1 MFLVSYILMTT
12 FKLFWANIKMI
23 VRNKQALFWTLVFPL
38 IFLVIFGL
46 FDMDSFGSSK
56 ILVVDEANTET
67 SQKIVSGFKEVENF
81 KIETST
87 EASRLDEARSRLKKN
102 ELDFILVI
110 PPSAKDLP
118 TDFKPEISFNQQTMQ
133 PTVVMPKAPDPVKL
147 TVYYNEGN
155 VANNQLVLNM
165 LDQMTSEIN
174 AKSSNAPE
182 LFKLNKE
189 PLTNKKVRYI
199 DFLMPGIL
207 AMSLMQSAIMGIAFY
222 LTEARE
228 KKILKRILATPVD
241 RKSFIVAQVL
251 SRLAVSI
258 AQAVIIITTA
268 KLLYDVNIYGNL
280 GYVAIWVTLGT
291 LVFLMMGFIISSF
304 SRTATAAETL
314 AQIITMPMLF
324 LSGVFFSTETL
335 PALVKKV
342 VDILPLSPIIDAL
355 RKIIIDGDTLASTT
369 HQLWIVGGWLAVTFI
384 VALLVFRVARD

>member
-1 MFLVSYILMTT
+1 MTT

-23 VRNKQALFWTLVFPL
+23 VRNKQALFWTLVFPI

-56 ILVVDEANTET
+56 ILVVDEANTQT
-67 SQKIVSGFKEVENF
+67 SQKLVDGFKEVENF

-87 EASRLDEARSRLKKN
+87 ESSRLDEARDRLKKN

-110 PPSAKDLP
+110 PPSAKNLP
-118 TDFKPEISFNQQTMQ
+118 TEFKPEISFNQQTNQ
-133 PTVVMPKAPDPVKL
+133 PVITMPKTTDPVKL
-147 TVYYNEGN
+147 TVYYNEAN

-174 AKSSNAPE
+174 AKSSGAPE

-251 SRLAVSI
+251 SRLAVSM
-258 AQAVIIITTA
+258 AQAVIIIATA

-280 GYVAIWVTLGT
+280 GYVAIWVILGT

-335 PALVKKV
+335 PTLVKKV

-369 HQLWIVGGWLAVTFI
+369 HQLWIVGGWLMATFI
-384 VALLVFRVARD
+384 VALLSFRVARE